1 MAGNP
6 LIISPD
12 RLKDE
17 GLLAEEDEADLP
29 AFPVEKVDFEQV
41 AKPKFSKK
49 ACENFK
55 ANASPVQ
62 QKEFAGFCETK
73 AYWLDDYA
81 PFMALKDAHVGI
93 LGSQKLPVVNQKL

>member
-17 GLLAEEDEADLP
+17 GLLAEDEADLP

-41 AKPKFSKK
+41 VQTKIPLLKKPARTLKPTLHLCSKGI
-49 ACENFK
+49 C
-55 ANASPVQ
+55 
-62 QKEFAGFCETK
+62 GFCETK

-81 PFMALKDAHVGI
+81 LFMGMQVLAGI
-93 LGSQKLPVVNQKL
+93 LENGKSSTKL